1 MRKHL
6 IFAVA
11 CAVVAV
17 GCGENTEAVSNPGAA
32 QTERAAAVPQKNQR
46 GGTVTVGDRTWK
58 IIPSVQCSVYPGDVV
73 AIAGHA
79 ESAPDLEIVI
89 DNDPNGR
96 SGVRIGGEGQAVSW
110 YSVPET
116 LQITIAG
123 KQVQGSATFSVYFG
137 GAGETAQGTFKVD
150 C

>member
-32 QTERAAAVPQKNQR
+32 QKNQR
-46 GGTVTVGDRTWK
+46 GGIVTVGDRTWK
-58 IIPSVQCSVYPGDVV
+58 IVPSVQCSVYPGDVV
-73 AIAGHA
+73 AVAGHA

-96 SGVRIGGEGQAVSW
+96 SGVRVGGEGQAVSW
-110 YSVPET
+110 YSVPDT
-116 LQITIAG
+116 LQMTIDG
-123 KQVQGSATFSVYFG
+123 KQVQGSATFSVYLG

-150 C
+150 CL